1 MGHPQGKIE
10 KVEIYMVGNREFK
23 TLDDAKNYE
32 KSLAQEELN
41 NKILKL
47 KTAKLKKL
55 AKSYEKT
62 NPYFKIFNGDY
73 AIGGRLLSELSDAL
87 RSLFTKTPQETL
99 KLLIS
104 LDEVD
109 FEEGGAIKK
118 ELPIDYS
125 GDEGDFTLRT
135 K

>member
-1 MGHPQGKIE
+1 MGHPQGKVE
-10 KVEIYMVGNREFK
+10 KVEVYIVGNRQFT
-23 TLDDAKNYE
+23 TLDDAKKYE
-32 KSLAQEELN
+32 QSLVQQELN

-47 KTAKLKKL
+47 KTAELKKL

-62 NPYFKIFNGDY
+62 NPYFQIFNGGY
-73 AIGGRLLSELSDAL
+73 AKGGVLLTELSDAL
-87 RSLFTKTPQETL
+87 RSLFTETPQETL
-99 KLLIS
+99 KVLIS

-109 FEEGGAIKK
+109 FEEDGPIRE

>member
-1 MGHPQGKIE
+1 MPRCLIRS
-10 KVEIYMVGNREFK
+10 YRLSSSNRQF
-23 TLDDAKNYE
+23 TNPDDAKKYE
-32 KSLAQEELN
+32 QSLAQEELN

-62 NPYFKIFNGDY
+62 NFYFQIFNGGY
-73 AIGGRLLSELSDAL
+73 AKGGRLLSELSDAL
-87 RSLFTKTPQETL
+87 RSLFTETPQETL
-99 KLLIS
+99 KVLIS

-109 FEEGGAIKK
+109 FEEGGAIKE